1 MLRGTKQYAGAGIV
15 GSLDRNDL
23 SLDMWGFHPSFNTG
37 QITLPDC
44 PVRDDGGLDQGYII
58 NGHTVLLQQAKFLG
72 GTNSSHRPSENLRSE
87 Y

>member
-44 PVRDDGGLDQGYII
+44 PYPLARDPVGS
-58 NGHTVLLQQAKFLG
+58 AF
-72 GTNSSHRPSENLRSE
+72 
-87 Y
+87 